1 MIFGWLDKSGATDP
15 AVRLG
20 QAVGDVVALG
30 VVLMM
35 FWVIAQAVIERARAN
50 SSPDFWR
57 PRETLALL
65 PAPDQG
71 DDRSTA

>member
-35 FWVIAQAVIERARAN
+35 FWVIAQAVI
-50 SSPDFWR
+50 
-57 PRETLALL
+57 
-65 PAPDQG
+65 
-71 DDRSTA
+71 